1 MDKSKNLIII
11 IILLVIIIGGVS
23 FYAFRQNQEN
33 KEMTELFAIEK
44 EEMENEYTTFA
55 TQYDE
60 LQVQINND
68 SLRIKLESEKLKTQ
82 RLLEELRQVKSSNAA
97 EITRL
102 KKELKTVRAVLRSYV
117 MQIDSLNRINEAL
130 TTENKEVKKKYTEAT
145 RQINTLAQEK
155 KNLDQKVTL
164 AAQLDATNIKV
175 EPKNKRGKVIVHT
188 GAINSKE
195 VIELTKFATAA
206 GADGISS
213 ILPSIYFQYNFNEIV
228 RFYSD
233 IAANTDLPILIYA
246 NHTGN
251 GVNMTQLLKELLK
264 IDNIVGAKDTRS
276 NYYALW
282 DLKQL
287 NNGDVNIINGP
298 DESLLCGLAMGAD
311 GGIGATYG
319 AMPELFVGIY
329 REFKAGNIKKA
340 QELQFH

>member
-1 MDKSKNLIII
+1 MSKIVFTGIMPALVTPVDKNGNIIYETVKALIDRY
-11 IILLVIIIGGVS
+11 LAAGVDG
-23 FYAFRQNQEN
+23 FYAVGGTGEG
-33 KEMTELFAIEK
+33 
-44 EEMENEYTTFA
+44 
-55 TQYDE
+55 
-60 LQVQINND
+60 V
-68 SLRIKLESEKLKTQ
+68 
-82 RLLEELRQVKSSNAA
+82 LL
-97 EITRL
+97 T
-102 KKELKTVRAVLRSYV
+102 
-117 MQIDSLNRINEAL
+117 
-130 TTENKEVKKKYTEAT
+130 
-145 RQINTLAQEK
+145 
-155 KNLDQKVTL
+155 LDQRKAMAE
-164 AAQLDATNIKV
+164 AAIKAN
-175 EPKNKRGKVIVHT
+175 NKRGKVIVHT

-340 QELQFH
+340 QELQFQANKLIQTMLTHCGGSIVKPLKEIIRISGIDAGENIYPAESYTAESSKALVAALDAAGYNWWK